1 MVSDSLF
8 RENMSTL
15 KDKAYQALA
24 AKQFM
29 IEDTSLGEE
38 IRIDGVFNKFWDAVE
53 EVLQRDRANNNIAQM
68 YEYYDS
74 FTPDL
79 WIGMIERWAS
89 ANLFDFVSDIDNDE
103 IFETNA
109 ILKATENILDE
120 LKMQIT
126 DALFKDSQ
134 NRATLVLDFVQ
145 NKNEELTASLGNE
158 AAELLREIFD
168 GLKKDESLRLDGPK
182 TASPTPEASIKTDEE
197 LIDEL
202 DFLDDDISE
211 TLSLEDLEEEL
222 NLEDLVFSELKL
234 D

>member
-1 MVSDSLF
+1 MSETGGSIDS
-8 RENMSTL
+8 REEF
-15 KDKAYQALA
+15 KP
-24 AKQFM
+24 
-29 IEDTSLGEE
+29 
-38 IRIDGVFNKFWDAVE
+38 
-53 EVLQRDRANNNIAQM
+53 
-68 YEYYDS
+68 
-74 FTPDL
+74 TPAGQYKY
-79 WIGMIERWAS
+79 W
-89 ANLFDFVSDIDNDE
+89 
-103 IFETNA
+103 
-109 ILKATENILDE
+109 
-120 LKMQIT
+120 
-126 DALFKDSQ
+126 
-134 NRATLVLDFVQ
+134 
-145 NKNEELTASLGNE
+145 NEELTASLGNE

>member
-8 RENMSTL
+8 RENMSSL
-15 KDKAYQALA
+15 RDKAYFALMA
-24 AKQFM
+24 NEFM
-29 IEDTSLGEE
+29 IEDVSLGEK
-38 IRIDGVFNKFWDAVE
+38 IRINTNIFNVFWDAVT
-53 EVLQRDRANNNIAQM
+53 EVLQRDRANNNIAKM

-79 WIGMIERWAS
+79 WIEMIERWAS
-89 ANLFDFVSDIDNDE
+89 ANITDFIQDIDNDE
-103 IFETNA
+103 IFSIKTPKEN
-109 ILKATENILDE
+109 ENILDE

-134 NRATLVLDFVQ
+134 NRASLVLDFVQ
-145 NKNEELTASLGNE
+145 KKNDELTASLGNE

-168 GLKKDESLRLDGPK
+168 GLKKDESLRLEGPK
-182 TASPTPEASIKTDEE
+182 KASPTPEASTKTDEE

-202 DFLDDDISE
+202 DFLDDDISD

-222 NLEDLVFSELKL
+222 NLDDLKL

>member
-29 IEDTSLGEE
+29 IEDTSLSEE
-38 IRIDGVFNKFWDAVE
+38 IRIDGVFNTFWDAVE

-74 FTPDL
+74 FTPEQ
-79 WIGMIERWAS
+79 WYAMIERWAS
-89 ANLFDFVSDIDNDE
+89 ANLFNFVSDIDNDE

-134 NRATLVLDFVQ
+134 NRATLVLDFT
-145 NKNEELTASLGNE
+145 KEKGDEILASFGEEATDLIV
-158 AAELLREIFD
+158 EIIS
-168 GLKKDESLRLDGPK
+168 GLKKEEAARLGKPK
-182 TASPTPEASIKTDEE
+182 PVSAPAQVIEKTDEE
-197 LIDEL
+197 VIDEL
-202 DFLDDDISE
+202 DFLDDDIDE
-211 TLSLEDLEEEL
+211 VFNLEELEEEL
-222 NLEDLVFSELKL
+222 DLDDLNLD
-234 D
+234 

>member
-15 KDKAYQALA
+15 RDKAYFALIA
-24 AKQFM
+24 NEYM
-29 IEDTSLGEE
+29 IEDVSLGEK
-38 IRIDGVFNKFWDAVE
+38 IRINTNIFNIFWDAVT

-79 WIGMIERWAS
+79 WIAMIERWAS
-89 ANLFDFVSDIDNDE
+89 ANITDFISDIDNDE
-103 IFETNA
+103 IFSIKTP
-109 ILKATENILDE
+109 KATENILDE

-134 NRATLVLDFVQ
+134 NRASLVLDFVQ

-168 GLKKDESLRLDGPK
+168 GLKKDESLRLEGAK
-182 TASPTPEASIKTDEE
+182 TASPTPEEAIKTDEE

-211 TLSLEDLEEEL
+211 ALSLEDLEEEL
-222 NLEDLVFSELKL
+222 NLDDLKL

>member
-8 RENMSTL
+8 RENMSSL
-15 KDKAYQALA
+15 RDKAYFALMA
-24 AKQFM
+24 NEFM
-29 IEDTSLGEE
+29 IEDVSLGEK
-38 IRIDGVFNKFWDAVE
+38 IRINTNIFNIFWDAVT
-53 EVLQRDRANNNIAQM
+53 EVLQRDRANNNIAKM

-79 WIGMIERWAS
+79 WIAMLERWAS
-89 ANLFDFVSDIDNDE
+89 ANITDFVRDIDDDL
-103 IFETNA
+103 IFSIKTP
-109 ILKATENILDE
+109 KENESILDE

-134 NRATLVLDFVQ
+134 NRASLVLDFFQ
-145 NKNEELTASLGNE
+145 KKNDELTASLGNE

-168 GLKKDESLRLDGPK
+168 GLKKDESLRLEGPK

-222 NLEDLVFSELKL
+222 NLDDLKL

>member
-24 AKQFM
+24 ANQFM

-38 IRIDGVFNKFWDAVE
+38 IRIEGVFNKFWDAVE

-74 FTPDL
+74 YTPEQ
-79 WIGMIERWAS
+79 WYAMIERWAS

-168 GLKKDESLRLDGPK
+168 GLKKDELLRLEGPK
-182 TASPTPEASIKTDEE
+182 TASPNPEALIKTDEE

-222 NLEDLVFSELKL
+222 NLDDLKL

>member
-8 RENMSTL
+8 RENMSSL
-15 KDKAYQALA
+15 RDKAYFALIA
-24 AKQFM
+24 NEFM
-29 IEDTSLGEE
+29 IEDVSLGEK
-38 IRIDGVFNKFWDAVE
+38 IRINTNIFNTFWDAASE
-53 EVLQRDRANNNIAQM
+53 ALQRDRANNNVAQM

-79 WIGMIERWAS
+79 WIEMIERWAS
-89 ANLFDFVSDIDNDE
+89 ANIADFVKDIDDDE
-103 IFETNA
+103 IFSIKTS
-109 ILKATENILDE
+109 KENENLMDE
-120 LKMQIT
+120 FKMQIT

-134 NRATLVLDFVQ
+134 NRASLVIDFVQ

-158 AAELLREIFD
+158 AAELLREILD
-168 GLKKDESLRLDGPK
+168 GLKKDESLRLEGPK

-211 TLSLEDLEEEL
+211 TLTLEDLEEEL
-222 NLEDLVFSELKL
+222 NLDDLKL

>member
-8 RENMSTL
+8 RENMSSL
-15 KDKAYQALA
+15 RDKAYFALMA
-24 AKQFM
+24 NEFM
-29 IEDTSLGEE
+29 IEDVSLGEK
-38 IRIDGVFNKFWDAVE
+38 IRINTNIFNVFWDAVT
-53 EVLQRDRANNNIAQM
+53 EVLQRDRANNNIAKM

-79 WIGMIERWAS
+79 WIEMIERWAS
-89 ANLFDFVSDIDNDE
+89 ANITDFIQDIDNDE
-103 IFETNA
+103 IFSIKTPKEN
-109 ILKATENILDE
+109 ENILDE

-134 NRATLVLDFVQ
+134 NRASLVLDFFKK
-145 NKNEELTASLGNE
+145 KNDELTASLGNE
-158 AAELLREIFD
+158 AAQLLREIFD
-168 GLKKDESLRLDGPK
+168 GLKKDESLRLEGPK
-182 TASPTPEASIKTDEE
+182 IASPTPEASTKTDEE

-202 DFLDDDISE
+202 DFLDDDISD

-222 NLEDLVFSELKL
+222 NLDDLKL

>member
-8 RENMSTL
+8 RENMSSL
-15 KDKAYQALA
+15 RDKAYFALMA
-24 AKQFM
+24 NEFM
-29 IEDTSLGEE
+29 IEDVSLGEK
-38 IRIDGVFNKFWDAVE
+38 IRINTNIFNIFWDAVT
-53 EVLQRDRANNNIAQM
+53 EVLQRDRANNNIAKM

-79 WIGMIERWAS
+79 WIEMIERWAS
-89 ANLFDFVSDIDNDE
+89 ANITDFIQDIDNDE
-103 IFETNA
+103 IFSIKTSKEN
-109 ILKATENILDE
+109 ENILDE

-134 NRATLVLDFVQ
+134 NRASLVLDFFQ
-145 NKNEELTASLGNE
+145 KKNDELTASLGNE

-168 GLKKDESLRLDGPK
+168 GLKKDESLRLEAPK
-182 TASPTPEASIKTDEE
+182 TASTTPEASIKTDEE

-222 NLEDLVFSELKL
+222 NLDDLKL

>member
-8 RENMSTL
+8 RENMSSL
-15 KDKAYQALA
+15 RDKAYFALMA
-24 AKQFM
+24 NEFM
-29 IEDTSLGEE
+29 IEDVSLGEK
-38 IRIDGVFNKFWDAVE
+38 IRINTNIFNVFWDAVT
-53 EVLQRDRANNNIAQM
+53 EVLQRDRANNNIAKM

-79 WIGMIERWAS
+79 WIEMIERWAS
-89 ANLFDFVSDIDNDE
+89 ANITDFIQDIDNDE
-103 IFETNA
+103 IFSIKTPKEN
-109 ILKATENILDE
+109 ENILDE

-134 NRATLVLDFVQ
+134 NRASLVLDFVQ
-145 NKNEELTASLGNE
+145 KKNDELTASLGNE

-168 GLKKDESLRLDGPK
+168 GLKKDESLRLEGPK
-182 TASPTPEASIKTDEE
+182 IASPTPEASTKTDEE

-202 DFLDDDISE
+202 DFLDDDISD

-222 NLEDLVFSELKL
+222 NLDDLKL

>member
-8 RENMSTL
+8 RENMSSL
-15 KDKAYQALA
+15 RDKAYFALMA
-24 AKQFM
+24 NEFM
-29 IEDTSLGEE
+29 IEDVSLGEK
-38 IRIDGVFNKFWDAVE
+38 IRINTNIFNVFWDAVT
-53 EVLQRDRANNNIAQM
+53 EVLQRDRANNNIAKM

-79 WIGMIERWAS
+79 WIEMIERWAS
-89 ANLFDFVSDIDNDE
+89 ANITDFIQDIDNDE
-103 IFETNA
+103 IFSIKTPKEN
-109 ILKATENILDE
+109 ENILDE

-126 DALFKDSQ
+126 NALFKDSQ
-134 NRATLVLDFVQ
+134 NRASLVLDFVQ
-145 NKNEELTASLGNE
+145 KKNDELTASLGNE

-168 GLKKDESLRLDGPK
+168 GLKKDESLRLEGPK
-182 TASPTPEASIKTDEE
+182 KASPTPEASTKTDEE

-202 DFLDDDISE
+202 DFLDDDISD

-222 NLEDLVFSELKL
+222 NLDDLKL

>member
-24 AKQFM
+24 ANQFM

-38 IRIDGVFNKFWDAVE
+38 IRIEGVFNKFWDAVE

-74 FTPDL
+74 YTPEQ
-79 WIGMIERWAS
+79 WYAMIERWAS

-134 NRATLVLDFVQ
+134 NRATLVLDFT
-145 NKNEELTASLGNE
+145 KEKGDEILASFGEEATDLIVEIISGLKKE
-158 AAELLREIFD
+158 ELLRLE
-168 GLKKDESLRLDGPK
+168 GPK
-182 TASPTPEASIKTDEE
+182 TASPNPEALIKTDEE

-222 NLEDLVFSELKL
+222 NLDDLKL

>member
-8 RENMSTL
+8 RENMSSL
-15 KDKAYQALA
+15 RDKAYFALIA
-24 AKQFM
+24 NEFM
-29 IEDTSLGEE
+29 IEDVSLGEK
-38 IRIDGVFNKFWDAVE
+38 IRINTNTFNIFWDAVT
-53 EVLQRDRANNNIAQM
+53 EVLERDRANNNIAKM

-79 WIGMIERWAS
+79 WIAMIERWAS
-89 ANLFDFVSDIDNDE
+89 ANITDFVRDIDDDL
-103 IFETNA
+103 IFSIKTPKEN
-109 ILKATENILDE
+109 ENILDE
-120 LKMQIT
+120 FKMQIT

-134 NRATLVLDFVQ
+134 NRASLVLDFVQ
-145 NKNEELTASLGNE
+145 KKNEELTASLGNE
-158 AAELLREIFD
+158 AAELLREIFH
-168 GLKKDESLRLDGPK
+168 GLKKDESLRLEGPK
-182 TASPTPEASIKTDEE
+182 TASPTPEASVKTEEE

-222 NLEDLVFSELKL
+222 NLDDLKL

>member
-24 AKQFM
+24 ANQFM

-38 IRIDGVFNKFWDAVE
+38 IRIEGVFNKFWDAVE

-74 FTPDL
+74 YTPEQ
-79 WIGMIERWAS
+79 WYAMIERWAS

-168 GLKKDESLRLDGPK
+168 GLKKDELLRLDGPK

-202 DFLDDDISE
+202 DFLDDDLSG

-222 NLEDLVFSELKL
+222 NLDDLKL

>member
-38 IRIDGVFNKFWDAVE
+38 IRIDGVFNTFWDAVE

-74 FTPDL
+74 YTPEQ
-79 WIGMIERWAS
+79 WYAMIERWAS

-134 NRATLVLDFVQ
+134 NRASLVLDFVQ

-168 GLKKDESLRLDGPK
+168 GLKKDELLRLEGPK
-182 TASPTPEASIKTDEE
+182 TASPNPEASIKTDEE

-202 DFLDDDISE
+202 DFLDDDLSG

-222 NLEDLVFSELKL
+222 NLDDLKL

>member
-38 IRIDGVFNKFWDAVE
+38 IRIDGVFNTFWDAVE

-74 FTPDL
+74 FTPEQ
-79 WIGMIERWAS
+79 WYAMIERWAS

-134 NRATLVLDFVQ
+134 NRATLVLDFIER
-145 NKNEELTASLGNE
+145 KG
-158 AAELLREIFD
+158 
-168 GLKKDESLRLDGPK
+168 
-182 TASPTPEASIKTDEE
+182 
-197 LIDEL
+197 
-202 DFLDDDISE
+202 
-211 TLSLEDLEEEL
+211 
-222 NLEDLVFSELKL
+222 
-234 D
+234 

>member
-24 AKQFM
+24 ANQFM

-38 IRIDGVFNKFWDAVE
+38 IRIEGVFNKFWDAVE

-74 FTPDL
+74 YTPEQ
-79 WIGMIERWAS
+79 WYAMIERWAS

-134 NRATLVLDFVQ
+134 NRASLVLDFVQ
-145 NKNEELTASLGNE
+145 KKNEELTASLGNE

-168 GLKKDESLRLDGPK
+168 GLKKDELLRLEGPK
-182 TASPTPEASIKTDEE
+182 TASPNPEALIKTDEE

-222 NLEDLVFSELKL
+222 NLDDLKL

>member
-8 RENMSTL
+8 RENMSSL
-15 KDKAYQALA
+15 RDKAYFALMA
-24 AKQFM
+24 NEFM
-29 IEDTSLGEE
+29 IEDVSLGEK
-38 IRIDGVFNKFWDAVE
+38 IRINTNIFNVFWDAVT
-53 EVLQRDRANNNIAQM
+53 EVLQRDRANNNIAKM

-79 WIGMIERWAS
+79 WIEMIERWAS
-89 ANLFDFVSDIDNDE
+89 ANITDFIQDIDNDE
-103 IFETNA
+103 IFSIKTP
-109 ILKATENILDE
+109 KENESILDE

-134 NRATLVLDFVQ
+134 NRASLVLDFVQ
-145 NKNEELTASLGNE
+145 KKNDELTASLGNE

-168 GLKKDESLRLDGPK
+168 GLKKDESLRLEGPK
-182 TASPTPEASIKTDEE
+182 TASPTPEASTKTDEE

-202 DFLDDDISE
+202 DFLDDDISD

-222 NLEDLVFSELKL
+222 NLDDLKL

>member
-8 RENMSTL
+8 RENMSSL
-15 KDKAYQALA
+15 RDKAYFALMA
-24 AKQFM
+24 NEFM
-29 IEDTSLGEE
+29 IEDVSLGEK
-38 IRIDGVFNKFWDAVE
+38 IRINTNIFNVFWDAVT
-53 EVLQRDRANNNIAQM
+53 EVLQRDRANNNIAKM

-79 WIGMIERWAS
+79 WIEMIERWAS
-89 ANLFDFVSDIDNDE
+89 ANITDFIQDIDNDE
-103 IFETNA
+103 IFSIKTPKEN
-109 ILKATENILDE
+109 ENILDE

-134 NRATLVLDFVQ
+134 NRASLVLDFVQ
-145 NKNEELTASLGNE
+145 KKNDELTASLGNE

-168 GLKKDESLRLDGPK
+168 GLKKDESLRLEGPK
-182 TASPTPEASIKTDEE
+182 TASPTPEASTKTDEE

-202 DFLDDDISE
+202 DFLDDDISD

-222 NLEDLVFSELKL
+222 NLDDLKL